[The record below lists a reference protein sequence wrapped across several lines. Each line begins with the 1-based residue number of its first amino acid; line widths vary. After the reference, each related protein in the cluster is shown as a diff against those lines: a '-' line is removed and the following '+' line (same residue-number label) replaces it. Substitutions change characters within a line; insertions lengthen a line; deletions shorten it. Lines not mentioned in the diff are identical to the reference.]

1 MGFFK
6 KKAKAILNT
15 DATNISTDPIDIP
28 FAQAYLDK
36 ANAEKDKAF
45 EKSISAYED
54 YFNPKYMQEI
64 FKKLIE
70 GLGVYKTYDLVHR
83 SNDIILKSNAE
94 HWASEK
100 FPEDVRNKPWMPL
113 VKKGWSVGLYAMRND
128 DFENSIS
135 MWVAISAT
143 PENASFTYIYNTEG
157 GF

>member
-1 MGFFK
+1 MGLFK

-15 DATNISTDPIDIP
+15 DTTDISTSPIDIP

-70 GLGVYKTYDLVHR
+70 GLGVYKTYDLVHK
-83 SNDIILKSNAE
+83 SNDIILKSNVG

-100 FPEDVRNKPWMPL
+100 FPEDVRKKPWMPL
-113 VKKGWSVGLYAMRND
+113 VEKGWNVNLYAMRND

-135 MWVAISAT
+135 IWVAIAANPDHAVFNYVYTS
-143 PENASFTYIYNTEG
+143 ES